1 MNVLGNAQANMDV
14 AGLSK
19 TSVVSNT
26 AGLKQT
32 EPDRLNLSKELKPS
46 EISREDVEGMV
57 EALKE
62 LTETL
67 QTKLNFSVDAGTN
80 NIVVKIIDKD
90 TDKVIRQIPPEAMLE
105 LQEKMQDLTG
115 FLLSDNI

>member
-1 MNVLGNAQANMDV
+1 MNILNAQANMDV
-14 AGLSK
+14 SGVSK
-19 TSVVSNT
+19 TPVVERTSSFQ
-26 AGLKQT
+26 KSQV
-32 EPDRLNLSKELKPS
+32 EPLNLSEELKPS

-67 QTKLNFSVDAGTN
+67 QTKLNFSVDSGTN
-80 NIVVKIIDKD
+80 SIVVKVIDKD
-90 TDKVIRQIPPEAMLE
+90 TDKVIKQIPPESMLE